1 MARSS
6 TTFKK
11 RQKELA
17 RMEKARDK
25 ADKREVR
32 KMEKKARGPVDLDAK
47 IDHNASIYDFIPDE
61 YQPVEDPEAEE
72 VVAGENG

>member
-17 RMEKARDK
+17 RQEKARDK
-25 ADKREVR
+25 ADKREQR
-32 KMEKKARGPVDLDAK
+32 KMQKQARGPKSLDDA
-47 IDHNASIYDFIPDE
+47 IDYDASIYDFIPEE
-61 YQPVEDPEAEE
+61 YSPVEEE
-72 VVAGENG
+72 PVATDQS